1 MKNRLFLFL
10 ILAFSFSLQ
19 SCYDFIDSGITGD
32 GDVFSE
38 MRTVKDFHA
47 VEVAAGLKVYV
58 EFGEMSNEV
67 EVVADANL
75 HEYIRTYVEGG
86 TLKIKTERNIRH
98 AESKEIH
105 IKAGKIDH
113 LGVSSAAKIIGI
125 DILECADLSI
135 NVSSAGRLEAELMAE
150 EIDID
155 ISSSGKAELS
165 GETDYLKINVS
176 SAGDLSASSLKA
188 KNCNIDVSSAGSA
201 SIFVFGE
208 LSANASSA
216 GNIRYE
222 GNPEIKSL
230 NKSSA
235 GSISGD

>member
-1 MKNRLFLFL
+1 MKNRIFIVF
-10 ILAFSFSLQ
+10 IIAFSFSLQ
-19 SCYDFIDSGITGD
+19 SCYDFLDNGVSGD
-32 GDVFSE
+32 GDVISE

-47 VEVAAGLKVYV
+47 VEASAGLKVYV
-58 EFGEMSNEV
+58 EFGGMSNEV

-98 AESKEIH
+98 AESKEIYV
-105 IKAGKIDH
+105 KAGKIDH
-113 LGVSSAAKIIGI
+113 LGVSSAARIVGI
-125 DILECADLSI
+125 EQLECDDLSV
-135 NVSSAGRLEAELMAE
+135 NVSSAGRLELGVIAE

-155 ISSSGKAELS
+155 ISSSGNAELS
-165 GETDYLKINVS
+165 GEVEFLHVNVS
-176 SAGDLSASSLKA
+176 SAGDLSARALKA
-188 KNCNIDVSSAGSA
+188 RDCNIDVSSAGSA
-201 SIFVFGE
+201 SIYVFGE
-208 LSANASSA
+208 LNASASSA

-222 GNPEIKSL
+222 GNPEIKSI